1 MGQIVEDANNDFFLF
16 FFYTLMYSPKI
27 QLRNFSPWFDQLHVS
42 QLKPPSKIK
51 KAKNLTEIRGRVWL
65 ALQQK
70 AKMKTK
76 TFKLQI
82 NNWNIINTKY

>member
-1 MGQIVEDANNDFFLF
+1 MGQIVEDVNNDFFLF

-51 KAKNLTEIRGRVWL
+51 KAKNLAEIRRRVWL
-65 ALQQK
+65 AL
-70 AKMKTK
+70 
-76 TFKLQI
+76 
-82 NNWNIINTKY
+82 